1 MTKVYINMKEGGKV
15 ETLDEFESY
24 KEAKKMLQEYRLA
37 SSYYS
42 GAYISQRC
50 TKDWKDNR

>member
-1 MTKVYINMKEGGKV
+1 MTKVYINIKEGGKV

-24 KEAKKMLQEYRLA
+24 KEAKKMLQEYKLA

-42 GAYISQRC
+42 RAYISQRC
-50 TKDWKDNR
+50 TKDWKDK